1 MRRYVRYLLIA
12 LLAGSVLLMGSWIV
26 PGAPMPVARAHAFVI
41 GSDPVDGSLVS
52 GPPRVVRIF
61 FDAPISAASVAH
73 VFAPAPQG
81 QLQLVD
87 AAPSHVSPTN
97 PRELDTPL
105 SRPDRLPQGGY
116 LIHWTALSSVDGH
129 TTHGTIGFDVG
140 RS

>member
-1 MRRYVRYLLIA
+1 MRRYVRCLLIA
-12 LLAGSVLLMGSWIV
+12 LLAGSVLLMGNWIV

-87 AAPSHVSPTN
+87 APLVSRVAATNLDSLRPRVSSNSSMPHRATFLRPIHANWTRRSADPTAC
-97 PRELDTPL
+97 R
-105 SRPDRLPQGGY
+105 RAA
-116 LIHWTALSSVDGH
+116 I
-129 TTHGTIGFDVG
+129 
-140 RS
+140 